1 MIAGIISFVR
11 PDIAGVM
18 SKSGRTRKS
27 EWLPWHAEGRE
38 AYWPVVGYGV
48 AYMQSS
54 QIHVSLACPPNSEEP
69 FTVVTT
75 VENRSSQP
83 MGLSMTKILL

>member
-1 MIAGIISFVR
+1 MLDLYADAQRWMIAGIISFVR

-18 SKSGRTRKS
+18 SESGRTRKS

-54 QIHVSLACPPNSEEP
+54 RQPCLSSE
-69 FTVVTT
+69 
-75 VENRSSQP
+75 Q
-83 MGLSMTKILL
+83 